1 MNDYTFLMNQIITE
15 HSGTKARELPDHQL
29 IGFIAADAEF
39 GSQGFHDIFLRKS
52 AFCDEFSSANG
63 GTVSLL
69 IMSSV
74 TLFIG
79 RRIDHDNDFTFDGS
93 CFGT

>member
-1 MNDYTFLMNQIITE
+1 MNDYAFLMNQIITE
-15 HSGTKARELPDHQL
+15 QSRTKARELPNHQL
-29 IGFIAADAEF
+29 IGFIAADTEF

-52 AFCDEFSSANG
+52 AFGDEFSSANG

>member
-15 HSGTKARELPDHQL
+15 QSRTKARELPNHQL
-29 IGFIAADAEF
+29 IGFIAADTEF

-52 AFCDEFSSANG
+52 AFGDELLRANG
-63 GTVSLL
+63 SIISLFVVSGITLL
-69 IMSSV
+69 IS
-74 TLFIG
+74 
-79 RRIDHDNDFTFDGS
+79 RRIDHDDDFTFDGS